1 MIIQFDVCC
10 YMIPLA
16 NMDVSF
22 IMSHNCYSVFG
33 KFGVVND
40 IVNSFLVLIDFRLWF
55 LIMMTIIVLL
65 STFYRLV
72 PCMSE

>member
-1 MIIQFDVCC
+1 MAHSCTMIIQFDVCC

-40 IVNSFLVLIDFRLWF
+40 IVNSLLVLSKISDCGF
-55 LIMMTIIVLL
+55 
-65 STFYRLV
+65 
-72 PCMSE
+72 

>member
-1 MIIQFDVCC
+1 
-10 YMIPLA
+10 MIPLV

-22 IMSHNCYSVFG
+22 IMSHNCYNVFG

-40 IVNSFLVLIDFRLWF
+40 IVNSLLVLSKISD
-55 LIMMTIIVLL
+55 LIMMMIIILL

>member
-40 IVNSFLVLIDFRLWF
+40 IVNSLLVLSKISD
-55 LIMMTIIVLL
+55 LIMMMIIVLL

>member
-22 IMSHNCYSVFG
+22 MMSHNCYSVFG

-40 IVNSFLVLIDFRLWF
+40 IVNSLLVLSKISD
-55 LIMMTIIVLL
+55 LIMMMIIVLL

>member
-1 MIIQFDVCC
+1 
-10 YMIPLA
+10 MIPLV

-40 IVNSFLVLIDFRLWF
+40 IVNSLLVLSKISD
-55 LIMMTIIVLL
+55 LIMMMIIVLL

>member
-22 IMSHNCYSVFG
+22 MMSHNCYSVFG

-40 IVNSFLVLIDFRLWF
+40 IVNSFLVLSKISDCGF
-55 LIMMTIIVLL
+55 
-65 STFYRLV
+65 
-72 PCMSE
+72 

>member
-1 MIIQFDVCC
+1 MAHSCTMIIQFDVCC

-22 IMSHNCYSVFG
+22 IMSHNCFSIFG

-40 IVNSFLVLIDFRLWF
+40 IVNSFLVLSKISDCGF
-55 LIMMTIIVLL
+55 
-65 STFYRLV
+65 
-72 PCMSE
+72 

>member
-1 MIIQFDVCC
+1 MLLTYRPNEGQHVAHSCTMIIQFDVCC

-40 IVNSFLVLIDFRLWF
+40 IVNSFL
-55 LIMMTIIVLL
+55 
-65 STFYRLV
+65 
-72 PCMSE
+72 E

>member
-1 MIIQFDVCC
+1 MAHSCTMIIQFDVCC

-40 IVNSFLVLIDFRLWF
+40 MLIVFLSKISDCGF
-55 LIMMTIIVLL
+55 
-65 STFYRLV
+65 
-72 PCMSE
+72 

>member
-22 IMSHNCYSVFG
+22 IMSRNCYSVFG
-33 KFGVVND
+33 KFGVVIDIVN
-40 IVNSFLVLIDFRLWF
+40 IVNSFLVLSKISDCGF
-55 LIMMTIIVLL
+55 
-65 STFYRLV
+65 
-72 PCMSE
+72 